1 MNRKE
6 YLEHGK
12 PQKPK
17 VVIDNFKRW
26 EKENNITERCVVHH
40 RDDTEETYKYNTEHY
55 ERWGCN
61 EDGTFEY
68 GKYVIF
74 MTSAEHNKYHH
85 TNKSVSEETRA
96 KMSVAQKGKK
106 RSEETLAK
114 MSVAQ
119 KGKKRSEETLA
130 KMSATRKSLGTLYA
144 TYKNNGGTLIWNEFR
159 TALKNG
165 EIIFADLN

>member
-114 MSVAQ
+114 MS
-119 KGKKRSEETLA
+119 
-130 KMSATRKSLGTLYA
+130 ATRKSLGTLYA